1 MFRKTSKKFVSFW
14 FRVARLLQG
23 SKLEENREK
32 SQKIDDFSRRWRTS
46 FFENYIF
53 CSCEISKTT

>member
-1 MFRKTSKKFVSFW
+1 MFRKTSKKFVSYW

-32 SQKIDDFSRRWRTS
+32 SRKIDDFFQETGTS
-46 FFENYIF
+46 FFENDDF
-53 CSCEISKTT
+53 CSCEISKPA